1 MMQRF
6 TCVLLNAK
14 GLEKYRLTDE
24 SSREDEFNRKAP
36 CLIDTSDIASVF
48 PSSDVYFGRTV
59 CRITLKSGDN
69 FDLLD
74 TFEEIEQK
82 IKQSR
87 VVFS

>member
-1 MMQRF
+1 M
-6 TCVLLNAK
+6 
-14 GLEKYRLTDE
+14 EKFRVTDE
-24 SSREDEFNRKAP
+24 ASREDEFNRKSP

-48 PSSDVYFGRTV
+48 PSSDVYFGQNV
-59 CRITLKSGDN
+59 VRITLKSGDN